1 MAEKQNSDGYCIV
14 VDDFFDSVYEA
25 SRMEVLDGFEE
36 VVEQV
41 TDNLERFRGY
51 EEIEINYEGPM
62 VQTFAGPVMKGPARE
77 NSRSYQLSTDSEVM
91 DFDINVK
98 DSSMAFMESGQG
110 LTLDTENEYRDL
122 VFSHKDG
129 SKQLYNDFIE
139 EFGNLLAVDGSQ
151 YRRNKETDRWEF
163 KFQRKDLKGL

>member
-1 MAEKQNSDGYCIV
+1 MAEEQNSDGYGIV
-14 VDDFFDSVYEA
+14 VDEFFDSVYEA

-51 EEIEINYEGPM
+51 EEIEFNYKGPM
-62 VQTFAGPVMKGPARE
+62 VQTFAGPVMNGPARD
-77 NSRSYQLSTDSEVM
+77 NSRSYQLSTDSEEM
-91 DFDINVK
+91 DFEINVK

-110 LTLDTENEYRDL
+110 LKLDTENEYRDL
-122 VFSHKDG
+122 IFSHEDG

-139 EFGNLLAVDGSQ
+139 EFRNLLAVDGSQ

-163 KFQRKDLKGL
+163 KFQREDVKGL